1 MEEGGECTLWRTHRF
16 VKIICVYIIVVYYLL
31 FVLLNVYILN
41 CIRLDG
47 QLDVVDS
54 PKPIK
59 LKEANTTKL
68 DKNVKTESSIN
79 KNLGL

>member
-1 MEEGGECTLWRTHRF
+1 MF
-16 VKIICVYIIVVYYLL
+16 LL
-31 FVLLNVYILN
+31 INLFILN

-59 LKEANTTKL
+59 LKDVNATKL
-68 DKNVKTESSIN
+68 DKNMKTESSFD
-79 KNLGL
+79 KTSGL